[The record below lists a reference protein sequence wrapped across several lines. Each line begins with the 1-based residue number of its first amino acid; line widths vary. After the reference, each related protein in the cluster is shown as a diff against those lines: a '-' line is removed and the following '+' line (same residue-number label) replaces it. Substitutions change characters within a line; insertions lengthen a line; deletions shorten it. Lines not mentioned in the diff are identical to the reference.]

1 MKNKL
6 LHNRHGT
13 TLLEVLFAFLIFT
26 MSALMFAQQVT
37 TAATLNRLASEE
49 QTALTEEVSAAETML
64 PINKIGGREVLTV
77 YAPTPSGVEIYFARI
92 PVQRYSLMATDKL
105 ASYES
110 LS

>member
-6 LHNRHGT
+6 LHNRRGT
-13 TLLEVLFAFLIFT
+13 TLLEVLFAFLIFA
-26 MSALMFAQQVT
+26 MSAVMFAQQVT
-37 TAATLNRLASEE
+37 TAAMLNRQASEG

-64 PINKIGGREVLTV
+64 PINQIGGREMLTV
-77 YAPTPSGVEIYFARI
+77 YAPIPSGGESYIARI

-105 ASYES
+105 SSYKS